1 MFVLYIKELFSES
14 EFFDQLAVALEVV
27 LAQVGEQTFSFTH
40 QLHQTAVSGEIFFIG
55 LQVFGYAVDPFCQQS
70 NLALDRTGVSSS
82 AAVSSE
88 ETRFFLVCQI
98 RHLKMFV
105 CTGKVI
111 PKQTHPLYTAN
122 DGPSVVSADRMIRL
136 NRCNFCRRQN

>member
-14 EFFDQLAVALEVV
+14 EFFDQLAIALEVV
-27 LAQVGEQTFSFTH
+27 FAQVGEQAFSFTH
-40 QLHQTAVSGEIFFIG
+40 KLHQAAVSGEIFFIG
-55 LQVFGYAVDPFCQQS
+55 LQVFGDTVDPFCQQS
-70 NLALDRTGVSSS
+70 NLALNRTCVCGG
-82 AAVSSE
+82 ATEIGE

-111 PKQTHPLYTAN
+111 PETN
-122 DGPSVVSADRMIRL
+122 PSPAHG
-136 NRCNFCRRQN
+136 

>member
-14 EFFDQLAVALEVV
+14 EFFDQLAIALEVV
-27 LAQVGEQTFSFTH
+27 FAQVGEQAFSFTH
-40 QLHQTAVSGEIFFIG
+40 KLHQAAVSGEIFFIG
-55 LQVFGYAVDPFCQQS
+55 LQVFGYAVDPFCQQGD
-70 NLALDRTGVSSS
+70 LAFDRPGIGSR

-111 PKQTHPLYTAN
+111 PKTNPSLYTAN
-122 DGPSVVSADRMIRL
+122 DGPSAL
-136 NRCNFCRRQN
+136 QAAKLG